1 MGSIRGGGRLVAVA
15 WVVGIAIVAPASGQ
29 GWTSDRVDP
38 KGHVGAV
45 LAVAG
50 SGQVLATGGADGLA
64 KIWDIG
70 ADGKALT
77 HRLDLAGHEGKVL
90 AVAVAFGGGLVATG
104 GDDRTVRLWDASDGS
119 ALATLA
125 AGSGAVEALAFSPDG
140 KTLASGGLD
149 AEIRLWDV
157 AGRRFLRRLS
167 GHQEGVRGLSFSPD
181 GALLASASR
190 DRTVKLWGVAA
201 GSEKSTLGF
210 HNAPAWSVAFSPN
223 GKTVASGG
231 LDRTVRLWQ
240 VGPVAGGAE
249 PADLGPRDAPKAA
262 AQARNPNRV
271 VRRVEGP
278 AGGVLVQQQA
288 PQVQDIIQVIPFPA
302 PQPGD
307 RARVQPNQIRVY
319 DVAGDAVAVAFVPD
333 AVVRF
338 DFPGGFLAVALS
350 DLQGGSTA
358 PGSVVFLDRPDEVP
372 NRMGGFSIPRKS
384 IRGHLGPILGLA
396 FAGRGRTLAT
406 VGGDGA
412 VRTWN
417 VDTAAPLASSLGP
430 PRPGP
435 VEGRAMVHLDPV
447 SALAFTPDGSRLA
460 TAAGASGVTLWDP
473 SAHALVGRLGDPA
486 SPERALAISPDGK
499 LLASGDD
506 GRLVTLR
513 DPGTG
518 REVGTLAGHL
528 GPVVALAFSPDG
540 KTLASAS
547 ADASAALWDVAGRT
561 EVAVLA
567 RHTSALTALAWRPE
581 GAMLATAGLDQSVK
595 LWEVPSGK
603 LIESIADFPGVVDAL
618 AFSPD
623 GKTLASADRSG
634 SIRLRD
640 VAGKSDRRV
649 VFSLHGPA
657 RSLAYAPDGSALVVG
672 FGDGSIDRL
681 DPIDGRLVARL
692 PKAHAGA
699 VLSLAFGPGGK
710 TLASGGL
717 DREEKTW
724 DFADRLAA
732 QPFIETG
739 GKVARLVVS
748 PDGKTLA
755 TASADREVRAWDLA
769 TGRLRFAPISVEGSG
784 ARLAFSPDGRMLATL
799 PTVNPAVLPRLW
811 DAETGR
817 RKWEAGQPMADASGL
832 AFDPLGKFWV
842 TAGGPNVWFWD
853 LGAGR
858 FAKTLPPAVM
868 AASTIRSLA
877 YAPDGKLFA
886 VGLEDGSVTT
896 WDPAHL
902 EEIRAV
908 FRVAKTP
915 VDAITFSPDGRTIAA
930 AVGRVVHRVDA
941 ATGAARRALQG
952 PKRPITSLAFSP
964 DGSLVA
970 SASDGE
976 PTLTLWDAASGKV
989 DSTPTLGDAGP
1000 GEGFAALAFAPD
1012 GRRLYAGG
1020 ERGVSTFDLIEGH
1033 RPPPPARR
1041 EGLAERATLT
1051 GHGSSVVQVDFA
1063 GGSSTLVS
1071 LSEDGVVKVWD
1082 LLEAPRE
1089 RFGLGEVDFAAG
1101 SIAISPDGKA
1111 LAEALR
1117 LPANRLR
1124 ADGSGGVRVS
1134 QFRAGAPPAQ
1144 RMADEVKVWDLAT
1157 GQPLATL
1164 SGQATAGGVD
1174 RVAALAYSPDGKT
1187 LATGSNQGTLKFWEA
1202 GSLAPM
1208 IVPKPRLQGA
1218 VTSLRFGPDGR
1229 TLLGFQIQGAPLWDL
1244 DTGAIRAILAQ
1255 PGGLNGA
1262 ILSPDGSIAATWGP
1276 RSTSLAL
1283 GPGAGGDVRL
1293 WDAATGR
1300 RVAVLPMPSG
1310 PVRHLAFSPDGKHL
1324 AASTAA
1330 PSATLWDVAGS
1341 VPLATPAWPSGPAT
1355 ALAYSP
1361 DGRALAIGGEDG
1373 SLRLWDVPAGTL
1385 RAAYLGHADAINA
1398 LAFSPDGQTLASAGR
1413 DATVKL
1419 WDVPEARPKD

>member
-1 MGSIRGGGRLVAVA
+1 MGSIRGGVRAVAVA
-15 WVVGIAIVAPASGQ
+15 WVVGLAMGSPASGQ
-29 GWTSDRVDP
+29 GWTPDRVDP
-38 KGHVGAV
+38 KGHVGEV

-64 KIWDIG
+64 KVWDIG

-77 HRLDLAGHEGKVL
+77 HRRDLAGHEGKVL
-90 AVAVAFGGGLVATG
+90 TVAISPVGRLVATG
-104 GDDRTVRLWDASDGS
+104 GADRTVRLWDASDGS

-140 KTLASGGLD
+140 QTLASGGLD

-167 GHQEGVRGLSFSPD
+167 GHQEGVRRLSFSPD

-190 DRTVKLWGVAA
+190 DRMVKLWDVAA
-201 GSEKSTLGF
+201 GSQKLNLGF
-210 HNAPAWSVAFSPN
+210 HNAPAWSVAFSPD

-231 LDRTVRLWQ
+231 LDRTVRLWR
-240 VGPVAGGAE
+240 VGPVPVGGE
-249 PADLGPRDAPKAA
+249 PADLGPTEAPKAA
-262 AQARNPNRV
+262 TRARNPNRV
-271 VRRVEGP
+271 VRREVGP
-278 AGGVLVQQQA
+278 AGVVLVQQQD
-288 PQVQDIIQVIPFPA
+288 PQIQNIFQVVPSPR

-307 RARVQPNQIRVY
+307 PGRVQPNQVQVW
-319 DVAGDAVAVAFVPD
+319 DVAGDAVAVAFDPD
-333 AVVRF
+333 AVARF
-338 DFPGGFLAVALS
+338 ESPGGFLAVALA
-350 DLQGGSTA
+350 DLRGGPTA
-358 PGSVVFLDRPDEVP
+358 PGSVAFLFRPSEVP
-372 NRMGGFSIPRKS
+372 DQTRRPLVPRRS

-396 FAGRGRTLAT
+396 FAAQGRTLAT

-412 VRTWN
+412 VRTW
-417 VDTAAPLASSLGP
+417 DDETGAPLASSLGP

-435 VEGRAMVHLDPV
+435 AEGRAMVHLDPV
-447 SALAFTPDGSRLA
+447 SALAFTLDGSRLA

-473 SAHALVGRLGDPA
+473 SAHALVGRAGDPA

-499 LLASGDD
+499 LLASGGD
-506 GRLVTLR
+506 GRVVTLR

-518 REVGTLAGHL
+518 REVATLAGHL

-540 KTLASAS
+540 KTLASAGL
-547 ADASAALWDVAGRT
+547 DASAALWDVAGRA

-567 RHTSALTALAWRPE
+567 RHTSALTALAWRPD
-581 GAMLATAGLDQSVK
+581 GALLATAGLDQSVK
-595 LWEVPSGK
+595 LWEVPSGQ

-623 GKTLASADRSG
+623 GKTLASVDRSG

-640 VAGKSDRRV
+640 LAGKSDRQSVR
-649 VFSLHGPA
+649 SPRGPA

-672 FGDGSIDRL
+672 YGDGSIDRL
-681 DPIDGRLVARL
+681 DPVHGWLVARL

-699 VLSLAFGPGGK
+699 VLALVFGPDGK

-717 DREEKTW
+717 DREVKTW

-739 GKVARLVVS
+739 GKVARLAIS

-755 TASADREVRAWDLA
+755 TASADRQVRAWNLA
-769 TGRLRFAPISVEGSG
+769 TGGLRFAPISVEGSG

-817 RKWEAGQPMADASGL
+817 RKWEAGQPMANPSGL

-842 TAGGPNVWFWD
+842 TASGQHVWFWD
-853 LGAGR
+853 LGPGR
-858 FAKTLPPAVM
+858 FAKTLPTAVM
-868 AASTIRSLA
+868 AGSTIRSLA
-877 YAPDGKLFA
+877 YAPDGKLLA

-902 EEIRAV
+902 EETRAV
-908 FRVAKTP
+908 FRVAKAP
-915 VDAITFSPDGRTIAA
+915 VAAIAFSPDGRTIAA
-930 AVGRVVHRVDA
+930 AVGRVVHLLDA
-941 ATGAARRALQG
+941 ATGAARRALKG
-952 PKRPITSLAFSP
+952 PKRPITALAFSP

-976 PTLTLWDAASGKV
+976 PTLTLWDVASGEV
-989 DSTPTLGDAGP
+989 ASNPSLADAWP
-1000 GEGFAALAFAPD
+1000 GEGFGCLAFAPD
-1012 GRRLYAGG
+1012 GRRLHAGG
-1020 ERGVSTFDLIEGH
+1020 GRGVSTFDLTEGH
-1033 RPPPPARR
+1033 RPPPTARR

-1051 GHGSSVVQVDFA
+1051 GHGSGVFQVAFA

-1101 SIAISPDGKA
+1101 SIAISPDGKT

-1124 ADGSGGVRVS
+1124 ADGSGGVRVPRP
-1134 QFRAGAPPAQ
+1134 RAGGPPAQ

-1187 LATGSNQGTLKFWEA
+1187 LVTGSNQGTLKFWEA
-1202 GSLAPM
+1202 GSLVPM
-1208 IVPKPRLQGA
+1208 IVPKPRPGGAASWLQ
-1218 VTSLRFGPDGR
+1218 FGPDGR
-1229 TLLGFQIQGAPLWDL
+1229 TLLGFQVQGTPLWDL
-1244 DTGAIRAILAQ
+1244 DTGAIRTILAQ

-1276 RSTSLAL
+1276 RSTAPAL

-1310 PVRHLAFSPDGKHL
+1310 PVRCMAFAPDGKHL
-1324 AASTAA
+1324 AASTSA
-1330 PSATLWDVAGS
+1330 PSVTLWDVAA
-1341 VPLATPAWPSGPAT
+1341 ATPVVTASWPSGLAN

-1361 DGRALAIGGEDG
+1361 DGRTLAIGGEDG
-1373 SLRLWDVPAGTL
+1373 SLRLWDASAGTL
-1385 RAAYLGHADAINA
+1385 RAAYRGHADAINA
-1398 LAFSPDGQTLASAGR
+1398 LAFSPDGRTLATAGR